1 MDPASRNYRDLH
13 QNFVAPPDI
22 ANETRNVTDTAV
34 IHVITDTDGKC
45 KHGMPQL
52 KPAYLPSDGFYKIC
66 RVRVHDLHA
75 LLFVQIQEVQTTIAV
90 LHEYRVMPGNYCL

>member
-13 QNFVAPPDI
+13 HSFLAPPDI
-22 ANETRNVTDTAV
+22 ADETRNVTDTAV

-45 KHGMPQL
+45 KHGMLQS

-75 LLFVQIQEVQTTIAV
+75 LLFVPCSRI
-90 LHEYRVMPGNYCL
+90 